1 MKKIIPLFVLL
12 MAVAIV
18 LPACSDDDDN
28 DYATIYKDWNEQNA
42 AWLAQKKE
50 LKNPDGTPYYQV
62 IVPSWYPS
70 GYVLIHYFNDRS
82 ETEGNL
88 SPLYT
93 SVVDVIY
100 HGYDYEDV
108 PFDSSMTQ
116 NAYGRPGVERF
127 RCNGT
132 IYGWTAALEEMRVG
146 DTAEVIIPY
155 EMAYGVTGTTG
166 IKPYSNLRFNL
177 RLYDIYRYE
186 ASPY

>member
-1 MKKIIPLFVLL
+1 MKKILPLFVLL

-18 LPACSDDDDN
+18 LPACSDDDE
-28 DYATIYKDWNEQNA
+28 DYESIYKEWHDQND
-42 AWLAQKKE
+42 AWLAQMKART
-50 LKNPDGTPYYQV
+50 NPDGTPYYQL

-70 GYVLIHYFNDRS
+70 GYVLIHYFNDRAQ
-82 ETEGNL
+82 TEGNL
-88 SPLYT
+88 SPLFT

-100 HGYDYEDV
+100 RGYDCEDV

-116 NAYGRPGVERF
+116 NAYGHPGVQRF

-132 IYGWTAALEEMRVG
+132 INGWIAALEEMRVG

-155 EMAYGVTGTTG
+155 EMAYGVTGYNT
-166 IKPYSNLRFNL
+166 IKPFSNLRFNM
-177 RLYDIYRYE
+177 RLHDIYRYE